1 MTRQTHYVWF
11 IGFQCLKLRAAL
23 SATSRGRTNDAPKR
37 QLSIFTA
44 QEFRSLREHKCLDA
58 DDLAVLALELI
69 YLYLMS
75 STRRRYLIIHIDKHH
90 LLVFRCL
97 IWVMGYHMGRVKLG
111 KKKSR
116 PTTEMPTAYFEK
128 YQSIKGTLKVLV
140 WDKWID
146 K

>member
-1 MTRQTHYVWF
+1 
-11 IGFQCLKLRAAL
+11 
-23 SATSRGRTNDAPKR
+23 
-37 QLSIFTA
+37 
-44 QEFRSLREHKCLDA
+44 
-58 DDLAVLALELI
+58 
-69 YLYLMS
+69 
-75 STRRRYLIIHIDKHH
+75 
-90 LLVFRCL
+90 
-97 IWVMGYHMGRVKLG
+97 MGYHMGRVKLG